1 MRPYV
6 TVHDAELDALLSPDS
21 SSGGLLLGLS
31 NPLFETRKGLPTSHS
46 LLHVDAARNNANG
59 GGSAGGGGGE
69 ADSCGST
76 PAVRWCSPQP
86 TLVRTDGRLLDQL
99 SVRSSPIIRR
109 REHGTAYRDGGAA
122 AHRDGDAAAASAAVA
137 DVAAGEEAA
146 DAAAATAL
154 GQHFGA
160 LTAGLLAP
168 LERWQR
174 THACAHPALP
184 PPWCTQHC
192 HARPLTHTRPA
203 CRRRG
208 VLRRGPLPHRPRG
221 HGAAAAAALACAHP
235 GGSASDLRAL
245 RAIAN
250 LQAVVAGV
258 EVTRSGRPW
267 RRALFG
273 ASG

>member
-6 TVHDAELDALLSPDS
+6 TVHDAELDALLSPDN

-59 GGSAGGGGGE
+59 GGSGGSAGGADGE

-86 TLVRTDGRLLDQL
+86 TLVRADGRLLDQL

-109 REHGTAYRDGGAA
+109 REHGAP
-122 AHRDGDAAAASAAVA
+122 HRDGVAAAASAAVA
-137 DVAAGEEAA
+137 AVAAEEEAA

-174 THACAHPALP
+174 THACAHTALP
-184 PPWCTQHC
+184 PPWCTLPC
-192 HARPLTHTRPA
+192 HARPLTHMRPVA
-203 CRRRG
+203 GAAYFDEGRF
-208 VLRRGPLPHRPRG
+208 LTALEAMEPPPLPRSLVRTP
-221 HGAAAAAALACAHP
+221 A
-235 GGSASDLRAL
+235 DLRAIYA
-245 RAIAN
+245 RFVRSQTFKRWW
-250 LQAVVAGV
+250 QALNSREADA
-258 EVTRSGRPW
+258 R
-267 RRALFG
+267 
-273 ASG
+273 